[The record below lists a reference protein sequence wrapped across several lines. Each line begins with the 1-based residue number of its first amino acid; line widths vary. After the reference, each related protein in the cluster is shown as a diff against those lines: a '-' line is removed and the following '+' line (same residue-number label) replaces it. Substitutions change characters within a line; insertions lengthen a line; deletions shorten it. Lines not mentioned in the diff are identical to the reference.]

1 MMKTSHVLVG
11 TLSWVPPHV
20 LALSGVRWRL
30 LALGA
35 GGGLMVG
42 LTALGLW
49 LIRLALKT
57 R

>member
-1 MMKTSHVLVG
+1 MMKASHVLVG

-20 LALSGVRWRL
+20 LVFSAVRWRL